1 MMQLDV
7 AAADTQTFV
16 GLIRSAPLWVA
27 DRCQEAAEY
36 SVPISSHVYLPRDGH
51 SLSRCMRAP
60 WQHPRG
66 KHRAKSPK

>member
-7 AAADTQTFV
+7 AADTQTFA

-27 DRCQEAAEY
+27 DRCQEAA
-36 SVPISSHVYLPRDGH
+36 VPISSHVYLPRDGH